1 MRMEPV
7 ISLMQSSL
15 ISVASIASNFL
26 KIVAGMVVMEGIEFG
41 GESRIRTGKDLI

>member
-15 ISVASIASNFL
+15 ISVASIASIFL
-26 KIVAGMVVMEGIEFG
+26 KIFAGMIAMEGIEFG
-41 GESRIRTGKDLI
+41 GEARIRTGEDLI